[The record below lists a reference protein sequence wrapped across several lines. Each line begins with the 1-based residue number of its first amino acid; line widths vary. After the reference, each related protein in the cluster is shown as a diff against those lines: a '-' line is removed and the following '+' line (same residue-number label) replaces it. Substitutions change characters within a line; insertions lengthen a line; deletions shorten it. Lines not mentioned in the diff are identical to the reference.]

1 MCGGTSARTAPA
13 DDGQVLADADPH
25 APSTAHRNDMSESSC
40 AIGIIMGSQS
50 DWETMQHVAQTL
62 DRLGISYE
70 KRIVSAHRTPERLYQ
85 SAKGAQKRGLKLI
98 IAGAGGAAHLPG
110 MAAALTA
117 LPVLGVPVESR
128 ILRGVDS
135 LLSIVQMPAG
145 IPVATFA
152 IGQAGAV
159 NAALFAAAILALGD
173 PAIAAAL
180 DNWRRS
186 QTDAVA
192 DSPESR

>member
-1 MCGGTSARTAPA
+1 
-13 DDGQVLADADPH
+13 
-25 APSTAHRNDMSESSC
+25 MSEASC
-40 AIGIIMGSQS
+40 TIGIIMGSQS
-50 DWETMQHVAQTL
+50 DWDTMQHVAQTL

-85 SAKGAQKRGLKLI
+85 YAKGAQKRGLKLI

-180 DNWRRS
+180 DAWRRAQS
-186 QTDAVA
+186 EAV
-192 DSPESR
+192 PEHP

>member
-1 MCGGTSARTAPA
+1 
-13 DDGQVLADADPH
+13 
-25 APSTAHRNDMSESSC
+25 MSEASC

-85 SAKGAQKRGLKLI
+85 YAKGAQKRGLKLI

-186 QTDAVA
+186 QTEAVA